1 MAPLVSKA
9 PWCWNRIIT
18 FRYFISRPQ
27 N

>member
-18 FRYFISRPQ
+18 FRYFISRLQ